1 MLSTRRYA
9 VLAAAFGLSLAAP
22 KAHAA
27 YVAYMYEDGLGN
39 VIVQGSGSIDTAD
52 GLIFDFSGHP
62 LSPGIDPS
70 NAILYLG
77 APGTVSVYAQISGP
91 TSFGSPGD
99 DATSGAGPSVGIE
112 GGDGFAVVAVPDGYV
127 SSAPLGTSTAIWD
140 GTTIAALG
148 AINGVYTW
156 TWPMGFNGTDS
167 FTLNVGEAP
176 PGLEPAVPEPASL
189 SVLALGLAG
198 LGLARRARRV

>member
-1 MLSTRRYA
+1 MPLCRLTA
-9 VLAAAFGLSLAAP
+9 TLGLSLAVP

-27 YVAYMYEDGLGN
+27 YVAYMYEDGFGN
-39 VIVQGSGSIDTAD
+39 VVVQGSGSIATAD

-91 TSFGSPGD
+91 TSFGSPGN
-99 DATSGAGPSVGIE
+99 DATTGSGPSIGIE
-112 GGDGFAVVAVPDGYV
+112 EGDNFAVVAVPDGYV
-127 SSAPLGTSTAIWD
+127 SGTPLGTSTATWD

-148 AINGVYTW
+148 AINGTYTW
-156 TWPMGFNGTDS
+156 TWPMGFNGEDS
-167 FTLNVGEAP
+167 FTLNVGELP
-176 PGLEPAVPEPASL
+176 PGLGPAVIEPASL
-189 SVLALGLAG
+189 SVLAMGLAG
-198 LGLARRARRV
+198 LGLVRRARRF